1 MNTSPQTAPG
11 DAIPLSR
18 HNGLPPLADKAQASM
33 KIIEHDGIFEKTA
46 LAVRVSERLRQMTP
60 GALCAAYM
68 IDIDNFRFVN
78 RTLGRDVGEHVLRR
92 AVRLLNE
99 RFFSTGVTG
108 RLADDVFLA
117 VRFDVASEEDAR
129 RTAAE
134 LCDALRYTVTEPAPF
149 TTSAS
154 IGLHVTAGAES
165 CFENLVRHAGTQL
178 LLAKMRGKNQ
188 IALTTPTSGS
198 AECPDARIAE
208 AIRLHIILERSDGWV
223 SLLELGEEPRLL
235 YASRGFFALLGKQQ
249 EDIALPCSLHSLGIP
264 SDNLHDHERV
274 LREGALRGDSVVE
287 HAWKLLAEGKE
298 RWIYDRALR
307 LDNFGGQHPVMLI
320 VSNDVSARKQQEQ
333 ETREAYERLHTLYA
347 ETSARLWEV
356 DVDTRSFR
364 LFDDSARA
372 DTAKSGEFPLSLL
385 ESGMIHADSS
395 ALFKVFA
402 DGLLQ
407 GKEEGRGIFAVR
419 LQPADIYRWMSISY
433 RKVCDD
439 CGRSHKVIGTLIPHT
454 SGSVRSSLLQKS
466 LMQEMLRPSLLAYQR
481 VNLTRNMVDD
491 RWERNQPGVPFVQPV
506 HYSDT
511 VHAQEAHLYDKGD
524 AAPHNA
530 RFSREHLLNAFES
543 GQRWVVMEYR
553 RIDDKGAIAWVSH
566 AVCMARDPV
575 SHDVYGFIFVRDV
588 ERRRAWNVAQELKS
602 ARNDVTMLYKMP
614 FDSALKKM
622 LATSEKDGGMLALIS
637 ITGVEGTSMEDMKP
651 IVGTSFAVALDDD
664 TVVGNFCSNH
674 LICLFPKVV
683 SCQEARQKLENAF
696 IFAHRAL
703 SDTPLAESIRFV
715 AALSDCRALGGDIR
729 GALCQMRRQ
738 CDRQGDAVADRVF
751 LMEEITAF
759 DQDYTGGD
767 ISAPG
772 QEQAVMSGDD
782 SQEAFSCLSVMA
794 SAVSPDAALAGF
806 LRHLGNYYQADRAYT
821 LAILEDG
828 NSVEALHEWTAPGKI
843 SIKRSLS
850 GMPLDRTPLL
860 VASLRQQKSL
870 FQTSGR
876 TLSPGPAAEKVW
888 SYRVFPLLGSPLGVT
903 GFLCFENP
911 KRAQDSTSV
920 IDALMPHILREW
932 GKVLQAPLQ
941 LEEAGPKPL
950 QDLNAYRAAIPR
962 LDSRS
967 YGSMGV
973 FSVDVPQMTALSKRY
988 SFSYGHRILRD
999 VTQALIGAFDSK
1011 LLFRVWDTEFIALC
1025 PNLVRDV
1032 FLDRM
1037 RRVRDRLQ
1045 RLYPETLRF
1054 GLAWADENFTAAQL
1068 VNQARNLMLS
1078 QILASDDAPRSFSLG
1093 NASYATFGQALLRG
1107 AFTTYLQPK
1116 INMRDGSLVG
1126 AEVLV
1131 RGLDDCGNIVPPGQF
1146 IEQMEKMGLLRDLD
1160 LHMLSCTLEHL
1171 SQWQKRRLPLPRLSV
1186 NFSRFTL
1193 LSPTART
1200 SVLALLS
1207 RHEDISPDL
1216 VEIEL
1221 TETASYCGDA
1231 VIEQAIN
1238 NLRKLGFRFALDD
1251 FGSQYSNLAI
1261 FSKID
1266 FDTIKLDRSLTIALT
1281 RNPLNRDITRSIAR
1295 VCRQR
1300 GMECIAEGVETQEQ
1314 IAALLQD
1321 GWEQAQGYYFDPPLP
1336 VAEFEQKYLTV

>member
-1 MNTSPQTAPG
+1 MTS
-11 DAIPLSR
+11 
-18 HNGLPPLADKAQASM
+18 N
-33 KIIEHDGIFEKTA
+33 EHDGIFEKTA

-78 RTLGRDVGEHVLRR
+78 RTLGRDVGDHVLRR
-92 AVRLLNE
+92 TVRLLNE
-99 RFFSTGVTG
+99 RFFSAGVAG

-134 LCDALRYTVTEPAPF
+134 LCDALHYTVAGASSF

-154 IGLHVTAGAES
+154 IGLHVTVGVES

-188 IALTTPTSGS
+188 FALTTPTSGDQ
-198 AECPDARIAE
+198 ECPDARIAE

-223 SLLELGEEPRLL
+223 SLLELGEESRLL
-235 YASRGFFALLGKQQ
+235 YASHGFFALLGRKQ
-249 EDIALPCSLHSLGIP
+249 EDIALPCSLRSLGIP
-264 SDNLHDHERV
+264 SDTLCDHERI

-287 HAWKLLAEGKE
+287 HVWKLCADGKE

-307 LDNFGGQHPVMLI
+307 LDNFGGEHPVMLI
-320 VSNDVSARKQQEQ
+320 VSNDVSARKQQER
-333 ETREAYERLHTLYA
+333 ETREAYERLHALYT

-356 DVDTRSFR
+356 DIDTRSFR
-364 LFDDSARA
+364 LFDDRARS
-372 DTAKSGEFPLSLL
+372 DTEKSGEFPLSLL

-407 GKEEGRGIFAVR
+407 GKEEDRGIFAVR
-419 LQPADIYRWMSISY
+419 LPPADIYRWMSISY
-433 RKVCDD
+433 RKICDD

-491 RWERNQPGVPFVQPV
+491 RWERNQPGALFVQPV
-506 HYSDT
+506 QYSDT

-530 RFSREHLLNAFES
+530 RFSREHLLSAFVR

-588 ERRRAWNVAQELKS
+588 ERRRAWNVAQELTP

-614 FDSALKKM
+614 LDSALKKM

-637 ITGVEGTSMEDMKP
+637 ITGVEGTAVEDMKP
-651 IVGTSFAVALDDD
+651 IVATSFAVALDDD

-696 IFAHRAL
+696 IFTHRAL
-703 SDTPLAESIRFV
+703 SDTPLSESIRFV
-715 AALSDCRALGGDIR
+715 AALSDCRALGGNIG

-751 LMEEITAF
+751 LMEEISAV
-759 DQDYTGGD
+759 DLDYTGGD

-772 QEQAVMSGDD
+772 QEQAALSGDD
-782 SQEAFSCLSVMA
+782 SQAAFSCLSAMA
-794 SAVSPDAALAGF
+794 GAVSPDAAIAGL

-821 LAILEDG
+821 LAILENG
-828 NSVEALHEWTAPGKI
+828 NSVEALHEWTAAGKI
-843 SIKRSLS
+843 SIKRSLT
-850 GMPLDRTPLL
+850 GMPLDRIPLL

-870 FQTSGR
+870 FQTSGKP
-876 TLSPGPAAEKVW
+876 LSPGTAAEKVW

-911 KRAQDSTSV
+911 KRSQDSTSV

-941 LEEAGPKPL
+941 LEEAGPGPL
-950 QDLNAYRAAIPR
+950 QDLNAYRAAIPH
-962 LDSRS
+962 LDARS

-973 FSVDVPQMTALSKRY
+973 FSVDVPQMTALSRRY

-1032 FLDRM
+1032 FLERI

-1045 RLYPETLRF
+1045 RLYPDTLRF

-1078 QILASDDAPRSFSLG
+1078 QILASDETPRSFSLG

-1116 INMRDGSLVG
+1116 INMRDGRLVG

-1131 RGLDDCGNIVPPGQF
+1131 RGVDECGNIIPPGQF
-1146 IEQMEKMGLLRDLD
+1146 IEQMEKMGHLRDLD
-1160 LHMLSCTLEHL
+1160 LHMLSCTLAHL
-1171 SQWQKRRLPLPRLSV
+1171 SQWRQRHLPLPRLSV

-1193 LSPTART
+1193 LSPTTRA

-1238 NLRKLGFRFALDD
+1238 DLRELGFRFALDD

-1261 FSKID
+1261 FTKID

-1281 RNPLNRDITRSIAR
+1281 RNPLNRDMTRSIAR

-1321 GWEQAQGYYFDPPLP
+1321 GWEQAQGFYFDPPLP
-1336 VAEFEQKYLTV
+1336 VEEFERKYLAV